1 MVFLEAV
8 RSRFK
13 LNYKMFDVE
22 WPILHESILQKR
34 RNEVRT
40 RKSSAGN
47 TNSTESVQQPT
58 EEHFDEQNVSDA
70 C

>member
-1 MVFLEAV
+1 
-8 RSRFK
+8 
-13 LNYKMFDVE
+13 MFDVE
-22 WPILHESILQKR
+22 WPTLHESILQKR